1 MAEKSEKSSGVS
13 VGLAGVVIAESTISL
28 VDGEN
33 GRLYYRGYSIEDLA
47 KNCSFEEVTYLLL
60 YEKLPNRKELDA
72 FTKELKRRRVL
83 PEHVVKMMKS
93 FAKGMTTMEALRTT
107 VSALAAGDP
116 DASKVSYDGHIRN
129 GVGLIAKFPTI
140 VAYHYRM
147 KQGKSVVPPNP
158 KLGFAANFLY
168 MLSGKVPD
176 EVSVRAMDM
185 DFVLHAEHSFN
196 ASTFGVRV
204 TVSTLSDMHSA
215 MTTGIGVLKGP
226 LHGGAAQEVM
236 HMLREIKSPK
246 NARKYALDALA
257 NHKVIMG
264 YGHRVYKVYDPRAR
278 VLKKTATELSVK
290 KHNTTY
296 MQIADVLEDVMAKE
310 KNIYPNV
317 DFYSSIVYHNL
328 GLPLELDTPIFAIAR
343 SSGWVAHALA
353 QYQNNKLIRPLDRYV
368 GPIGLK
374 FIPIEKRP

>member
-1 MAEKSEKSSGVS
+1 MAGKNEKPGLS

-28 VDGEN
+28 VDGEA
-33 GRLYYRGYSIEDLA
+33 GKLYYRGYRIEDLA
-47 KNCSFEEVTYLLL
+47 QNCSFEEVTYLLL

-72 FTKELKRRRVL
+72 FVNELRRRRTL
-83 PEHVVKMMKS
+83 PDHIVKMMKS
-93 FAKGMTTMEALRTT
+93 YAKHMNTMEALRTT

-116 DASKVSYDGHIRN
+116 DASKVSYEDNLKN
-129 GVGLIAKFPTI
+129 GIGLIAKFPTI
-140 VAYHYRM
+140 VAYHHRL
-147 KQGKSVVPPNP
+147 KQGKSVVQPNS

-168 MLSGKVPD
+168 MLTGKVPD
-176 EVSVRAMDM
+176 EMSVRAMDM

-215 MTTGIGVLKGP
+215 LTTGVGILKGP

-236 HMLREIKSPK
+236 HMLREIKTPK
-246 NARKYALDALA
+246 NARKYVMDALA
-257 NHKVIMG
+257 KHTLIMG

-278 VLKKTATELSVK
+278 VLKKTATDLSRI
-290 KHNTTY
+290 KHNMKY
-296 MQIADVLEDVMAKE
+296 MQIADILEDVMSRE

-317 DFYSSIVYHNL
+317 DFYSSIVYHAL

-353 QYQNNKLIRPLDRYV
+353 QYKNNKLIRPLDRYV
-368 GPIGLK
+368 GPIDLK
-374 FIPIEKRP
+374 FVPIDMRP